1 MLSRTEDLVDAWQ
14 AMRDQLLA
22 FVIVRVGSRPD
33 AEDIVQDVFIKVGK
47 GINGLRDGKRLEAW
61 IYQVT
66 RNAIIDHQRA
76 AARMRNAEVRAA
88 TEERL
93 TTSEEPDEREAL
105 TSLTGCVAPL
115 LAFLGERD
123 RQAITMVEYDGL
135 TQTEAARR
143 LGISTSGMKSRVQRA
158 RARLRDLLT
167 QCCQIAVDV
176 RGDVRAIRPSGPCTC
191 APLSAHPSDTSDP

>member
-33 AEDIVQDVFIKVGK
+33 AEDIVQDVFIKVGE

-88 TEERL
+88 AEERL

-105 TSLTGCVAPL
+105 TSLTGCLAPL

-191 APLSAHPSDTSDP
+191 APLSSHPSDTSDP